1 MPASRAATW
10 APRATSTNMVLLRS
24 MTTRP
29 MVRDRPAASERA
41 FAFRTKPSSSM
52 ASCTLAIVE
61 ALTLSGWFSTFDTVP
76 SETPASSATSAMLG
90 RRPCR
95 VITS

>member
-1 MPASRAATW
+1 
-10 APRATSTNMVLLRS
+10 
-24 MTTRP
+24 
-29 MVRDRPAASERA
+29 
-41 FAFRTKPSSSM
+41 M
-52 ASCTLAIVE
+52 ASCTLRIVE
-61 ALTLSGWFSTFDTVP
+61 ALTLSGWFSTFETVP

>member
-1 MPASRAATW
+1 
-10 APRATSTNMVLLRS
+10 

-52 ASCTLAIVE
+52 ASCTLRIVE

-90 RRPCR
+90 KAALSGDHELTIQPRSCAAE
-95 VITS
+95 